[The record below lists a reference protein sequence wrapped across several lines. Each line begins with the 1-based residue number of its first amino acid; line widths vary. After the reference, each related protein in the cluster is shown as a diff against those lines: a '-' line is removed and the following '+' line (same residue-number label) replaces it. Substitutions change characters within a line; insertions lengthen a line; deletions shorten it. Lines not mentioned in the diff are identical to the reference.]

1 MHKNLRLADAPSQV
15 AATTLN
21 ETLCF
26 HKLQQRSRIMEIFD
40 ILAVAFLV
48 AKLSKLNL
56 KRLTTL
62 RSKQL
67 VHEMQLHLFLVS

>member
-1 MHKNLRLADAPSQV
+1 
-15 AATTLN
+15 
-21 ETLCF
+21 
-26 HKLQQRSRIMEIFD
+26 MEIFD

-67 VHEMQLHLFLVS
+67 VYEMQLHLFLVS